1 LHDVRAI
8 PSRWRPGDVV
18 LLAQG
23 SEPGLVRFLW
33 QSAPLLS
40 LAHDVSDGGLELALA
55 EAAEWSGTAPL
66 QATDRYEEGVVVACA
81 RADVSRLA
89 IDLVE
94 IGVV

>member
-1 LHDVRAI
+1 MALDTKENL
-8 PSRWRPGDVV
+8 GGN
-18 LLAQG
+18 G
-23 SEPGLVRFLW
+23 SEAA
-33 QSAPLLS
+33 APLLS